1 VVNVAADP
9 DGLAD
14 YAPARDASTWFWN
27 ASANQHA
34 IAQAI
39 SITRP
44 QGSVVRDRCGG
55 CDTLPLNLIVGK
67 ELRLLGTHRFDS
79 EFAEAV
85 RMIGAKEIDL
95 APMVTQVLP
104 ASDAVHAFGPG
115 RRSRARGQGAAG
127 FCSLIWPTK
136 G

>member
-14 YAPARDASTWFWN
+14 YATGKGRVDVVLECVGQPARHRAGDLD
-27 ASANQHA
+27 HA
-34 IAQAI
+34 AAGQRGA
-39 SITRP
+39 
-44 QGSVVRDRCGG
+44 DRCGG

-104 ASDAVHAFGPG
+104 ASDAVHAFDLAGD
-115 RRSRARGQGAAG
+115 RAHAVKVQLAFAA
-127 FCSLIWPTK
+127 
-136 G
+136 